1 MRYPAGGMRVSTS
14 VGVRRWLL
22 VTSCATAAL
31 GLGLGGSAS
40 ETIAV
45 DSVRPAIVRWAEA
58 VTITG
63 GVGSG
68 QANVDVYID
77 GQTCGDGR
85 WEVISGA
92 HTGPGGGFSAEFG
105 AGINI
110 LVRARA
116 EGATSNVVRVQ
127 QRPSVTLQQRPRGTF
142 WVSVNAG
149 RSFWKKRVLLQR
161 YVPSARTWRNVR
173 TAVLS
178 DSGSRPGSAFVWS
191 ETEKFRQ
198 QLTKGTLVRATLPL
212 AQAMPCYAAGYS
224 NLIRT

>member
-1 MRYPAGGMRVSTS
+1 MSRGVLA
-14 VGVRRWLL
+14 VG
-22 VTSCATAAL
+22 AIGAAL
-31 GLGLGGSAS
+31 GLGFGGSAA
-40 ETIAV
+40 ETIFV
-45 DSVRPAIVRWAEA
+45 SSVRPAIVRWAEPA
-58 VTITG
+58 TLTG

-116 EGATSNVVRVQ
+116 EGATSNVVKIQ

-142 WVSVNAG
+142 WVNVNAG
-149 RSFWKKRVLLQR
+149 RSFWKKRIGLQR
-161 YVPSARTWRNVR
+161 YVPSTRAWRNVR
-173 TAVLS
+173 SAVLA

-198 QLTKGTLVRATLPL
+198 QLPKGTLVRATLPL
-212 AQAMPCYAAGYS
+212 PQAKPCYAAGYS
-224 NLIRT
+224 NLVRT

>member
-1 MRYPAGGMRVSTS
+1 MKRALLPVAA
-14 VGVRRWLL
+14 VG
-22 VTSCATAAL
+22 AAL

-40 ETIAV
+40 ETIFV
-45 DSVRPAIVRWAEA
+45 SSVRPAIVRWAEPA
-58 VTITG
+58 TLTG

-77 GQTCGDGR
+77 AQTCSDGR

-92 HTGPGGGFSAEFG
+92 HTGPGGGFAAEFG

-116 EGATSNVVRVQ
+116 EGATSNVVKIQ

-142 WVSVNAG
+142 WVNVNAG
-149 RSFWKKRVLLQR
+149 RSFWKKRVILQR
-161 YVPSARTWRNVR
+161 YVPSVRAWRNVR
-173 TAVLS
+173 SAVLA

-198 QLTKGTLVRATLPL
+198 QLPKATLVRATLPL
-212 AQAMPCYAAGYS
+212 AQAKPCYAAGYS
-224 NLIRT
+224 NMVRT

>member
-1 MRYPAGGMRVSTS
+1 MRRGFLLAAT
-14 VGVRRWLL
+14 VG
-22 VTSCATAAL
+22 AAL
-31 GLGLGGSAS
+31 ALGLGGSAS
-40 ETIAV
+40 ETIAL
-45 DSVRPAIVRWAEA
+45 DSFRPAIVRWAEA

-85 WEVISGA
+85 WEAISGA
-92 HTGPGGGFSAEFG
+92 HTGPGGGFTAEFG

-110 LVRARA
+110 LIRARA
-116 EGATSNVVRVQ
+116 EGATSNFVRVQ

-142 WVSVNAG
+142 WVNVNAG
-149 RSFWKKRVLLQR
+149 RSFWKKRVPLQR

-173 TAVLS
+173 TAVLA

-191 ETEKFRQ
+191 ETETFRQ
-198 QLTKGTLVRATLPL
+198 QVAKGTLVRATLPL
-212 AQAMPCYAAGYS
+212 AQAKPCYAAGYS
-224 NLIRT
+224 NMVRT